1 MGCKRQMLTV
11 EDREE
16 ISRGVAEG
24 LFGCQIAARIGRDP
38 SVVSREIA
46 RHGGRGGYRAYRADQ
61 RACKRRSRPKCRKLE
76 ADARLRAIV
85 ITLLGRG
92 WSPDMIAGRLPI
104 DYRDE
109 QAVRVSHEAIYT
121 WIYALPVGKLAEE
134 GLRLRSGRA
143 RRKPRNGRVPRSPRI
158 TGIRWIDERP
168 AEAAGR
174 RVPGHWEGDLIIGRN
189 GASAAST
196 LVERVS
202 RFLVL
207 VPVAARDSGTV
218 TAAVGGRI
226 AGLPEAMRQSLTW
239 DCGSEMAQHAA
250 LTLAAGIDVYFAHPH
265 SPWERGTNENTNRWV
280 REYLPKGTAIPDD
293 TAYLQAIADELND
306 RPRRI
311 LGFRKPKEVFA
322 ELLTSEI
329 ASTG

>member
-24 LFGCQIAARIGRDP
+24 LFGCQNAARIGRDP

-143 RRKPRNGRVPRSPRI
+143 RRKPRDGRVPRSPRI

-250 LTLAAGIDVYFAHPH
+250 LLRPGVPVLRPGVPVRRPGVPIRRGAASGCGPSIPAGAPMIVASLGAREARAWCSRDFTAPTEIPS
-265 SPWERGTNENTNRWV
+265 SPATSRWLSPC
-280 REYLPKGTAIPDD
+280 R
-293 TAYLQAIADELND
+293 
-306 RPRRI
+306 
-311 LGFRKPKEVFA
+311 
-322 ELLTSEI
+322 
-329 ASTG
+329 

>member
-121 WIYALPVGKLAEE
+121 WIYALPVGKL
-134 GLRLRSGRA
+134 
-143 RRKPRNGRVPRSPRI
+143 
-158 TGIRWIDERP
+158 

>member
-61 RACKRRSRPKCRKLE
+61 RACKRRSRPQCRKLE

-189 GASAAST
+189 G
-196 LVERVS
+196 
-202 RFLVL
+202 
-207 VPVAARDSGTV
+207 
-218 TAAVGGRI
+218 
-226 AGLPEAMRQSLTW
+226 GLPEAMRQSLTW